1 MNHFNAFIDNQWD
14 DYLSKEL
21 PAEYLEEF
29 EGLTAGGNSVHAK
42 HDIGRI
48 ASRGVV
54 ITNFPGN
61 LKNLKYI
68 LQDEIKH
75 PTSINTIITNK
86 ESFTIVHTNPSN
98 NDVANNNI
106 NSILSI
112 METRWKGLTCSMF
125 GVWGTRTLNG
135 NVYTGRNLDWL
146 PDMGVSVYKLIT
158 VHHPANGYAHATI
171 GWAGIWGAITG
182 ILYILCIITIII
194 IFVNIVLLII

>member
-1 MNHFNAFIDNQWD
+1 MIVQHFNAFIDNQWD
-14 DYLSKEL
+14 NYLSKQL
-21 PAEYLEEF
+21 PAEYLDEF
-29 EGLTAGGNSVHAK
+29 EGLTAGGYSVDAK
-42 HDIGRI
+42 DDIGKI

-68 LQDEIKH
+68 FQDEIQNP
-75 PTSINTIITNK
+75 PTSTTTSSTTLNEYVNK
-86 ESFTIVHTNPSN
+86 NSD
-98 NDVANNNI
+98 NDAI
-106 NSILSI
+106 SSLLSS

-182 ILYILCIITIII
+182 ILS
-194 IFVNIVLLII
+194 